1 MDKVERFGELAHNI
15 VPRIEGALHVLKG
28 SEGVLTFLTA
38 KAGADLGSLERL
50 NKKGFG
56 QKYFIDSLANLAE
69 VGMCGYQ
76 LTDKVAPSVNH
87 LANLMTDT
95 YRRKNA
101 DYGDSFGQSCDRF
114 GLVAA
119 LVRMSDKINRL
130 QSLVKKKGQAEVK
143 DESIA
148 DTFMDLACYAIMT
161 MVWMLEEDKLSKENS

>member
-1 MDKVERFGELAHNI
+1 MDKVERFGEIAHNI
-15 VPRIEGALHVLKG
+15 IPRVYGALHVLKG
-28 SEGVLTFLTA
+28 GEGVLTFLTA
-38 KAGADLGSLERL
+38 KADADLGSLERL

-56 QKYFIDSLANLAE
+56 QKYAIDSLANLAE

-76 LTDKVAPSVNH
+76 LTEKAAPSVNH

-95 YRRKNA
+95 YSRKNA
-101 DYGDSFGQSCDRF
+101 DYGDSFSQSCNRF

-130 QSLVKKKGQAEVK
+130 QSLAVRRQEAQVK

-148 DTFMDLACYAIMT
+148 DTFLDLACYAIMT
-161 MVWMLEEDKLSKENS
+161 MVWVLEKDKLSKENS